1 VLTITENAVNKIK
14 SIYSEANMND
24 DVELRLGIKG
34 GGCSGFSYVMD
45 FENNPSEN
53 DQHFVLNDVKIVID
67 SKSLVYLAGT
77 EVDYTDG
84 FNGSGFVF
92 KNPNATRSCG
102 CGSSFAV

>member
-1 VLTITENAVNKIK
+1 MITLTQKAVDKIK
-14 SIYSEANMND
+14 SIYKEENKDNAK
-24 DVELRLGIKG
+24 LRLGLKG
-34 GGCSGFSYVMD
+34 GGCSGFTYLMD
-45 FENNPSEN
+45 FDKQFSDTDQYFVIN
-53 DQHFVLNDVKIVID
+53 DINIVID

-92 KNPNATRSCG
+92 NNPNAVRSCG

>member
-1 VLTITENAVNKIK
+1 MVTLTDRAVKKIK
-14 SIYSEANMND
+14 SIFEEENKTN
-24 DVELRLGIKG
+24 VELRLGIKG

-45 FENNPSEN
+45 FDNQSSET
-53 DQHFVLNDVKIVID
+53 DQHFVVNDLKIVID

-77 EVDYTDG
+77 EVDFTDG

-92 KNPNATRSCG
+92 NNPNATRSCG